1 MLAQAQNSVFT
12 PQWWQELFSP
22 DGRWVEGSLLRITIG
37 AILTLGLY
45 SLLYRE
51 NKFYR
56 FTEHIFVGLATG
68 FSVVALVKEV
78 LWPQWWVPM
87 LGAPG
92 REATPDMAAVPAVDA
107 AWLWGALL
115 PLACLAFFVFS
126 KKHGWLSRIPLGIIV
141 GLWAGQQ
148 LNAFQNRFLPQIA
161 DQARPIIPGGETN
174 VPEAINNLIVVITW
188 IVVLSYFVYSFEQK
202 SKFLQRTSTVGRWL
216 LMVGFGAIFGTTMMT
231 RFVLFIDRAYF
242 LLIEWLRL
250 GTPL

>member
-1 MLAQAQNSVFT
+1 MLAQSVFT
-12 PQWWQELFSP
+12 PEWWQELFSP
-22 DGRWVEGSLLRITIG
+22 DGRWLENSLLRITIG

-56 FTEHIFVGLATG
+56 FTEHVFVGLATG

-87 LGAPG
+87 LGVPE
-92 REATPDMAAVPAVDA
+92 REATPDVSAVPAVEA

-115 PLACLAFFVFS
+115 PVACLAFFVFS

-148 LNAFQNRFLPQIA
+148 LNAFQNRFLPQVA
-161 DQARPIIPGGETN
+161 DQARPIIPLGETSPAMA
-174 VPEAINNLIVVITW
+174 VNNLIVVITW

-202 SKFLQRTSTVGRWL
+202 SKFLQRTSLMGRWL

-231 RFVLFIDRAYF
+231 RFVLFIDRAYY

-250 GTPL
+250 GERL

>member
-1 MLAQAQNSVFT
+1 MLAQSVFT
-12 PQWWQELFSP
+12 SEWWRELLSP
-22 DGRWVEGSLLRITIG
+22 DSRWQDGSLLRITIG

-87 LGAPG
+87 LGVPE
-92 REATPDMAAVPAVDA
+92 RTATADMPAVPGVDA

-141 GLWAGQQ
+141 TM
-148 LNAFQNRFLPQIA
+148 QIGRHHR
-161 DQARPIIPGGETN
+161 RP
-174 VPEAINNLIVVITW
+174 
-188 IVVLSYFVYSFEQK
+188 
-202 SKFLQRTSTVGRWL
+202 VGRATVERISEPL
-216 LMVGFGAIFGTTMMT
+216 LASSCRPSPTHHPRSANGHPRCHQQPDRRYHMDRGAQLL
-231 RFVLFIDRAYF
+231 RVLLRAEEQVPPAHVPDGKVAPYGR
-242 LLIEWLRL
+242 LRRYL
-250 GTPL
+250 RNDDDDTLRAVH